1 MLSNQQLQQLYQYSF
16 SLTANADNA
25 QDLLQTSLEKWL
37 RSNSASKQHVQ
48 SPAAYVR
55 KIIRNQYID
64 DCRRQQRIAFE
75 TLEESAPSLA
85 DERNLDDLIISKS
98 LLEHLWQLLNTAE
111 REVLYLWAV
120 LEYSAQEISIELD
133 QPRGTVLSRLYR
145 LREKVKR
152 LNPSDDTT
160 PGEAQR

>member
-37 RSNSASKQHVQ
+37 RANPVRNHKVQ
-48 SPAAYVR
+48 NPTAYVR
-55 KIIRNQYID
+55 KIIRNQFID

-75 TLEESAPSLA
+75 SLEDSAPSLA
-85 DERNLDDLIISKS
+85 DERNLDDIIISKRE
-98 LLEHLWQLLNTAE
+98 LEYLWQQLNTAE

-120 LEYSAQEISIELD
+120 MEYSAQEISNELE
-133 QPRGTVLSRLYR
+133 QPRGTILSRLYR

-152 LNPSDDTT
+152 LMPADDSAT
-160 PGEAQR
+160 GEALS

>member
-37 RSNSASKQHVQ
+37 RSNSTSKQKVQ

-64 DCRRQQRIAFE
+64 DCRRQQRIAFDN
-75 TLEESAPSLA
+75 LEESAPSLA
-85 DERNLDDLIISKS
+85 DERNLDDIIISNS
-98 LLEHLWQLLNTAE
+98 LLDLLWQQLNTAE
-111 REVLYLWAV
+111 REVLYLWGV

-133 QPRGTVLSRLYR
+133 QPRGTILSRLYR
-145 LREKVKR
+145 LREKVKH
-152 LNPSDDTT
+152 LNPADDSTT
-160 PGEAQR
+160 GEAQL